1 MKHLG
6 DITKLHGY
14 SIPVVDIITGGSP
27 CQDLSVAGLREGL
40 KHLANGDDET
50 TRSGLFFDQIRIV
63 KEMRELDK
71 RNGRHGSD
79 VRPRY
84 MVWENVP
91 GAFSSNGGKDFQ
103 AVLSEIVRIVEP
115 DAPDV
120 PMPDKGGWAKAGCLY
135 GELGNWSIAYK
146 LHDAQFHGV
155 PQRRRRLSLVCDFNG
170 LTAPDILF
178 DPQLRREAKNSEPHE
193 AVRDSGAERGS
204 QVHAVGKSL
213 SGHSDQ
219 SKAERQGTPGGSA
232 EGTDG
237 TGEAVG
243 FPLFFRPENTRLYDE
258 KSTTICNG
266 TRPGFTCGVI
276 DKRDGVEQQTFR
288 VPSFN
293 SAGMMS
299 DNPNSGFYESE
310 LANFLDG
317 QGGNPACWQ
326 GGTAIV
332 EQSASGFKPRNSSDA
347 RSIGFEAERSPTIN
361 ADGNYAA
368 LIYDARGNGNGNLA
382 PTITCDHQ
390 NRVTDY
396 TALCVGN
403 GQLNQISM
411 EDTSNTLDTMH
422 DQQAVL
428 VSGECDDDFHYC
440 PETGH
445 ALHAKSNL
453 QFRED
458 SETYVVAAVDCRNG
472 TENESVNGSLQA
484 QNSGGTK
491 LNSNS
496 VVRTKSIVRR
506 LTPTE
511 CCRLQGYPSDWL
523 DIGDYIDGN
532 GKKRTDNDTVKY
544 RAAGNS
550 IALPFWAWLF
560 RRINAHYER
569 QATMGSLFDGIG
581 GFPLT
586 ALRSG
591 IKPLWASEIEAFPI
605 AVCKKHFGDEDA
617 GIEGDIWKY
626 L

>member
-1 MKHLG
+1 VKHLG
-6 DITKLHGY
+6 DITKLHGD

-40 KHLANGDDET
+40 KHEANGDDET

-71 RNGRHGSD
+71 RNGRNGSD

-103 AVLSEIVRIVEP
+103 AVLTEIVRTVEP

-120 PMPDKGGWAKAGCLY
+120 PMPDKGGWPKAGCLY

-204 QVHAVGKSL
+204 QVHAVGEGL

-237 TGEAVG
+237 TGEGLTVLP
-243 FPLFFRPENTRLYDE
+243 FDTTQVTSPLNYSSPHYGDP
-258 KSTTICNG
+258 CH
-266 TRPGFTCGVI
+266 P
-276 DKRDGVEQQTFR
+276 
-288 VPSFN
+288 
-293 SAGMMS
+293 
-299 DNPNSGFYESE
+299 
-310 LANFLDG
+310 LASN
-317 QGGNPACWQ
+317 QHPPTVCMKE
-326 GGTAIV
+326 T
-332 EQSASGFKPRNSSDA
+332 SASGFKPRNSSDA

-368 LIYDARGNGNGNLA
+368 LIYDARGNGNGSLA
-382 PTITCDHQ
+382 PTITGDHQ

-403 GQLNQISM
+403 PDSKEMTAVCVGNGQFNQISM
-411 EDTSNTLDTMH
+411 EDKSNTLDTMH

-428 VSGECDDDFHYC
+428 GSGECDDDFYYC
-440 PETGH
+440 PETEH

-458 SETYVVAAVDCRNG
+458 SETYI
-472 TENESVNGSLQA
+472 
-484 QNSGGTK
+484 
-491 LNSNS
+491 